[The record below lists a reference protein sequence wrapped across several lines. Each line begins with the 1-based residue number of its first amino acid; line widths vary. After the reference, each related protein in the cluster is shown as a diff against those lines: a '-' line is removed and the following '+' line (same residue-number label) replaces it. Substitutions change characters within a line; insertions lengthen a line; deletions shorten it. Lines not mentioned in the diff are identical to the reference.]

1 MFDYIK
7 YIPYLCSVN
16 NEHSKQTQSIHLLI
30 EYIMIAIVNN
40 NAVVINNSASRR
52 ANVIA
57 KRTNSDVMGVVKAQM
72 IDVLKAKL
80 QSGIAHFL
88 FLKKDGSLRELLA
101 MCTLSTF
108 YFGNEGGTRHMVQAL
123 GIPSYAI
130 YSPAADKRVWLPA
143 NSVPAYGIGVDYSL
157 RIRKYSKLFATITP
171 DIVCDELFP
180 LLDKYCK

>member
-40 NAVVINNSASRR
+40 NAVVINNSTSRR

-57 KRTNSDVMGVVKAQM
+57 LRTGSDVMGVVKAQM

-80 QSGIAHFL
+80 QNGVAHFL
-88 FLKKDGSLRELLA
+88 FLKKDGSLREA
-101 MCTLSTF
+101 W
-108 YFGNEGGTRHMVQAL
+108 GTTANNLIKANVNGRGVSRDA
-123 GIPSYAI
+123 
-130 YSPAADKRVWLPA
+130 V
-143 NSVPAYGIGVDYSL
+143 NSVCYWDVEKGGFRSL
-157 RIRKYSKLFATITP
+157 RFENLVQVF
-171 DIVCDELFP
+171 
-180 LLDKYCK
+180 